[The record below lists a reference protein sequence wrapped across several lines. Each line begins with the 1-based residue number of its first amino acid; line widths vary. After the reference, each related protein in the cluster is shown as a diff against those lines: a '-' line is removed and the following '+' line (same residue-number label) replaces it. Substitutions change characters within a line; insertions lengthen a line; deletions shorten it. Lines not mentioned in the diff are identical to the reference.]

1 MKWFGESWGAPV
13 NEDTQHVGTPVG
25 EYCAQC
31 GDPIQEKDKGLV
43 MPHVERG
50 QLHANVSVQRPWH
63 LRCFL
68 KNIGVL

>member
-13 NEDTQHVGTPVG
+13 NEDTQHVDTPVG

-31 GDPIQEKDKGLV
+31 DEPIQENDKGFV
-43 MPHVERG
+43 MPHI
-50 QLHANVSVQRPWH
+50 NTYVQTEASWH